1 MKRTVR
7 CVGGRRANVPAEDI
21 GSLWGLAEVL
31 DCLDSPNRFG
41 DGHYGELVAELR
53 AADYD
58 PAAFDQGGITARL
71 AQLTPD
77 TVSDEGKPPT
87 GDRARHGGA
96 RRLTA
101 EDVAVCTC
109 GQ

>member
-1 MKRTVR
+1 MATTVSLLLN
-7 CVGGRRANVPAEDI
+7 CGRP
-21 GSLWGLAEVL
+21 
-31 DCLDSPNRFG
+31 
-41 DGHYGELVAELR
+41 
-53 AADYD
+53 DYD